1 MLVNSPTKWAL
12 AFLGATAS
20 GLVADGLVH
29 FANQDL
35 PFMADFLGGVAFH
48 GIFVWV
54 GVELA
59 PRQSRKALPVV
70 AAVSVALAAAMTIG
84 TVLYAPNEPAWAD
97 YAIGL
102 GRLVGVGLGA
112 VISGRM
118 KLTQRSQ

>member
-70 AAVSVALAAAMTIG
+70 AAVSVALAAWAGNHST
-84 TVLYAPNEPAWAD
+84 TSNSESWSPTEPPHE
-97 YAIGL
+97 AI
-102 GRLVGVGLGA
+102 R
-112 VISGRM
+112 
-118 KLTQRSQ
+118 

>member
-1 MLVNSPTKWAL
+1 MLVNSLTKWVLVFA
-12 AFLGATAS
+12 GATAG

-59 PRQSRKALPVV
+59 PRQSNKALLVV
-70 AAVSVALAAAMTIG
+70 AVVSVVLAAALTIG
-84 TVLYAPNEPAWAD
+84 TVLYAPNKLAWAD
-97 YAIGL
+97 YAIGF
-102 GRLVGVGLGA
+102 GRLIGVGLGA
-112 VISGRM
+112 VISDRV